1 MPENNK
7 FNQTD
12 RANYLNRKNIHLN
25 FIFWLKVIFG
35 LAGGIL
41 YYFLLRFL
49 FLVGFFGVHYLF
61 RGLLIVSILL
71 TYLFL
76 IIGIIGFII
85 SQLKRKKSKLV
96 PDDIS
101 IWRFSLRFTA
111 IFFIVFLLSASITLY
126 IGV

>member
-1 MPENNK
+1 MPEINIV
-7 FNQTD
+7 NQID
-12 RANYLNRKNIHLN
+12 RSNCLDRNIIHKS
-25 FIFWLKVIFG
+25 FIFWIKVIFG
-35 LAGGIL
+35 LVGGIF
-41 YYFLLRFL
+41 YYFLLRYL
-49 FLVGFFGVHYLF
+49 FHIGFFRVYYLF

-76 IIGIIGFII
+76 INGIVGFII
-85 SQLKRKKSKLV
+85 YQLKRKKSKLV

-126 IGV
+126 IGI